1 MDFQEQLAKFIK
13 RVESLKGS
21 IQTEEATKTAIIMPF
36 FALLGYDVFDPQEFA
51 PEYVA
56 DVGIKRGEKVDYAIL
71 QDGKPV
77 IIIEAKAISRS
88 LERQDSQL
96 FRYFSTTPAK
106 FAILTNG
113 IRYRFYTDLEAQNK
127 MDAIP
132 FLDFDLTQMKDSQIE
147 ELKRFQ
153 KENFSISK
161 VFDAASVLKYQSR
174 FKEVLAEQFRNPSD
188 EFIGFFLQDVYSGR
202 KTQSVL
208 ERFRPILLCS
218 MQEFISDTM
227 NSKIKTALYSQ
238 GETDKAPAPEAT
250 QETTKEAVVKPTL
263 VEMNAYYHLKNL
275 FTSYVNLED
284 ITYKKTESYFAVL
297 YKGNVRKWICRFIVM
312 GTQMVVILPD
322 QSKKEVRRTVAN
334 LYEVGNYSRYMVSV
348 LSRYTELLQ
357 PIFPKEPR
365 LYQVEL
371 RRRFP
376 KHSDPREALY
386 GKVK

>member
-1 MDFQEQLAKFIK
+1 MDFNEQLAKFIK
-13 RVESLKGS
+13 RVESLQGS

-36 FALLGYDVFDPQEFA
+36 FSLLGYDVFDPQEFA

-77 IIIEAKAISRS
+77 IIIEAKAINRS
-88 LERQDSQL
+88 LEKHDSQL

-113 IRYRFYTDLEAQNK
+113 VRYRFYTDLEAQNK

-147 ELKRFQ
+147 ELKRFR

-174 FKEVLAEQFRNPSD
+174 FKEVLAEQFQNPSD
-188 EFIGFFLQDVYSGR
+188 EFISFFLQDVYSGR

-208 ERFRPILLCS
+208 DRFRPILQRS

-227 NSKIKTALYSQ
+227 NSKIKTALFAQ
-238 GETDKAPAPEAT
+238 GGADQAPAPEVP
-250 QETTKEAVVKPTL
+250 QEAAKEAVLKPTL
-263 VEMNAYYHLKNL
+263 AEMNAYYHLKNL
-275 FTSYVNLED
+275 FTNYVNLED
-284 ITYKKTESYFAVL
+284 ITYKKTESYLAVL
-297 YKGNVRKWICRFIVM
+297 YRGNVRKWICRLIVN
-312 GTQMVVILPD
+312 GPQPVVVIPD
-322 QSKKEVRRTVAN
+322 GEKKEVRRSLAN
-334 LYEVGNYSRYMVSV
+334 FYEIGNYSRYMIGVIG
-348 LSRYTELLQ
+348 RYTELLK
-357 PIFPKEPR
+357 PIEPAKGM
-365 LYQVEL
+365 YQVVIN
-371 RRRFP
+371 RRFQ
-376 KHSDPREALY
+376 KHTDPDALLA
-386 GKVK
+386 KEN